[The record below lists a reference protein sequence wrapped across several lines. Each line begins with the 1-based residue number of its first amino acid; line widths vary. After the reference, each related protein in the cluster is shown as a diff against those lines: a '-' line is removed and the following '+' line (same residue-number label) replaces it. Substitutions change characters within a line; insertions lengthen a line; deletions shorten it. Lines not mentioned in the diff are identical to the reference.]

1 MTARRA
7 TRTVLLALVVAL
19 PAAACT
25 EAERQE
31 AVQAVVPAATTT
43 ISARNVAFEPTSVAM
58 QSGVA
63 LRLVLQNDDAGI
75 PHNILVRGGGTDIAK
90 SEIVT
95 GVARTEL
102 SFGPL
107 PPGDYQFL
115 CEVHPNMTGTL
126 AIGP

>member
-1 MTARRA
+1 VSVHGIARI
-7 TRTVLLALVVAL
+7 VGLALAVAA

-31 AVQAVVPAATTT
+31 AVQAVVPAATVTVT
-43 ISARNVAFEPTSVAM
+43 ARNVAFEPTTVAM
-58 QSGVA
+58 QAGVP
-63 LRLVLQNDDAGI
+63 LRIVLQNQDAGI
-75 PHNILVRGGGTDIAK
+75 PHNVLVRGGGTDIGK

-107 PPGDYQFL
+107 PAGEYQFL
-115 CEVHPNMTGTL
+115 CEVHPNMTGTITI
-126 AIGP
+126 AP